1 MLFQIKSFLKFLAKS
16 TNQHGVHSPFVFDL
30 LTKCFYDTDR
40 KKWYNEASS
49 YRSTLIANRS
59 KITVE
64 DFGAGSKKLQATTRE
79 IARIAKNAGIT
90 EKRGQLLGRLID
102 FLDVNHVLE
111 IGTSLG
117 IATANMHLSKPE
129 ATIVTLEGCTQTAAV
144 AIESFQKF
152 NFKNIEVVIGN
163 FEDTLPKALAQ
174 TQFDCIYFDGNHQK
188 EPTLNYFEQCLKHIN
203 NNSMFIFD
211 DIYWSKGMAEAWKSI
226 KNHPKVTVSIDTFY
240 WGIVF
245 FHKEQP
251 KQHFTIRV

>member
-1 MLFQIKSFLKFLAKS
+1 MLFQIKSFFKFLVKS

-30 LTKCFYDTDR
+30 VTNCFYDTDP
-40 KKWYNEASS
+40 KKWYYEASS
-49 YRSTLIANRS
+49 FRSYLMVNRS

-64 DFGAGSKKLQATTRE
+64 DFGAGSKKLQANTRE
-79 IARIAKNAGIT
+79 IARIAKNAGISK
-90 EKRGQLLGRLID
+90 KRGQLLGRLVD
-102 FLDVNHVLE
+102 YLDVNHVLE

-117 IATANMHLSKPE
+117 IATACMHLSKPE
-129 ATIVTLEGCTQTAAV
+129 TNIISLEGCRQTATV
-144 AIESFQKF
+144 ALESFQKF
-152 NFKNIEVVIGN
+152 NFKNIDVVIGN
-163 FEDTLPKALAQ
+163 FEDTLPEALAK
-174 TQFDCIYFDGNHQK
+174 TPFDCIYFDGNHQK
-188 EPTLNYFEQCLKHIN
+188 EPTINYFEQCLKHIN

-211 DIYWSKGMAEAWKSI
+211 DIYWSKGMAEAWEFI